1 MVYLNYY
8 LIIIGL
14 VLKYCN
20 FVSLSFQVLFVL
32 NNHSVLYIFFSFAKF
47 QCFHRNL
54 GFFTILLSNSL
65 YGISDK
71 APRIFAP
78 HLDPNCLQR
87 SSTVF
92 TMTKSYTMFSTKFLK
107 ASAFFVNKGTLTDSI
122 LFFRNTWR
130 WQIFWRHVQ
139 EWKQLIDS

>member
-1 MVYLNYY
+1 MRLYWGSKAFWLTIFYFYEKRN
-8 LIIIGL
+8 LCMPGT
-14 VLKYCN
+14 
-20 FVSLSFQVLFVL
+20 FF
-32 NNHSVLYIFFSFAKF
+32 LYIFFSFAKF